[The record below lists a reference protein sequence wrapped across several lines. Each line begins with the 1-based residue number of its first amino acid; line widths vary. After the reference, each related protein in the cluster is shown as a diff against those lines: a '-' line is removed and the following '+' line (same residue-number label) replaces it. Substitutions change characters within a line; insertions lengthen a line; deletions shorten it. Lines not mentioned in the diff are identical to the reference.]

1 MDMAMRIKTVGIFAV
16 AIVMVIVIVMVM
28 VCLGAGA
35 TSVAFAAGTAGSAD
49 ASNVVKSTSKEQT
62 NVEVT
67 VYNSN
72 MGLVKDVRN
81 ITLPAGKG
89 ELRFMDV
96 AAHVNPVTVH
106 VRSVNS
112 PDSLVVLE
120 QNYEYDLMDANKLLD
135 KYVGKK
141 IRLIDDNKYQDRKDT
156 VEAELLSN
164 NNGQIYRIGGEI
176 YLGYPGIRVLPELP
190 DNLIARP
197 TLMWLYDNKTA
208 KPHSVEVSY
217 ITGNITW
224 KADYV
229 LVLDK
234 ADKKADLSGWVTVD
248 NKSGAAYRDA
258 ALKLVAG
265 EVHRAKDYDEDARS
279 ERVYKAPAR
288 QYAAAPSFEEKALFD
303 YHIYTL
309 QRRTTLKENQT
320 KQISFI
326 DAPGASANKDYI
338 AYGIQSWFSS
348 AFKDT
353 NPKQPVNVYVR
364 FKNSRDNALGMPLPA
379 GVMRLYKKDD
389 EGSLQFIGED
399 RIKHTPK
406 DEEIKLK
413 VGEAFDIAVERSQTD
428 FKQLTSKQYES
439 EWEIT
444 LRNHKEE
451 DVTVQLIEPLFGT
464 WQVLPGA
471 PKYTKLDAS
480 TIRFDVSV
488 PKDKEVKVKYRVRV
502 GY

>member
-1 MDMAMRIKTVGIFAV
+1 MRIRTVGIFA
-16 AIVMVIVIVMVM
+16 AAMVM
-28 VCLGAGA
+28 VTVMICAGAGVSGIA
-35 TSVAFAAGTAGSAD
+35 GAAGAGSA
-49 ASNVVKSTSKEQT
+49 SSVVKSTSQEQT
-62 NVEVT
+62 NIEVT
-67 VYNSN
+67 VYNGN
-72 MGLVKDVRN
+72 IGLVKDVRSV
-81 ITLPAGKG
+81 TLPPGKG

-96 AAHVNPVTVH
+96 AARINPVTVH
-106 VRSVNS
+106 VRSVNA

-120 QNYEYDLMDANKLLD
+120 QNYEYDLMDENKLLD

-141 IRLIDDNKYQDRKDT
+141 IRIIEDNKYQDRKDT

-176 YLGYPGIRVLPELP
+176 YLGHPGIKVLPELP

-197 TLMWLYDNKTA
+197 TLTWLYDNKAA

-229 LVLDK
+229 LVLDRY
-234 ADKKADLSGWVTVD
+234 DKKADLSGWVTVD

-265 EVHRAKDYDEDARS
+265 EVNRAKDEDYERPM
-279 ERVYKAPAR
+279 RVYKAAASR
-288 QYAAAPSFEEKALFD
+288 EYAPAPSFEEKSLFE

-326 DAPGASANKDYI
+326 DAPGASASKDYI

-353 NPKQPVNVYVR
+353 NPRQPVNVYVR
-364 FKNSRDNALGMPLPA
+364 FKNSRDNSLGMPLP
-379 GVMRLYKKDD
+379 GGIMRLYKKDD

-444 LRNHKEE
+444 LRNHKDE
-451 DVTVQLIEPLFGT
+451 DITVQLIEPLFGT

-471 PKYTKLDAS
+471 PKYTKLDAN
-480 TIRFDVSV
+480 TIRFDVAV